1 MGARGRLPALDASYD
16 TTDFEHMPYE
26 DMLRMIHGVDPA
38 AIMDRGTALVDAQ
51 AELEKIG
58 TELRQHVSRTAWH
71 GKGGDAFHEWGDE
84 FAKETLKLADYAGA
98 AGTSLQTAGQALS
111 EVTAAM
117 RAHPEARAACQADPE
132 KEKVRLEAVEKAR
145 NEAIPQ
151 MNKLASY
158 YLMARRTLAEQE
170 EPNFRPLPAEV
181 MPLWPIDSWQ
191 SDLRSP
197 GGDRVTSSAS
207 GAPPG
212 AIWGSGSRMDSTRQA
227 VDGSSSFARAPL
239 SGPHQVPV
247 IPGIPVA
254 TGTKLD
260 AVMAPEASVSAT
272 PSTPGG
278 PAQQS
283 LASAEVN
290 PSFPPPMV
298 SSQPRS
304 AGLGNGMRLALPAR
318 PVAGGSGGNSRLPVT
333 ARADPGIHGGT
344 PTRPVTSHGLMGSHG
359 IGAVGAPMGRGTT
372 GSSQRLTT
380 RPGGTV
386 RTPRAT
392 GAGREFTPGG
402 SGLVQAVAGT
412 GPGRRTQGDGAI
424 PGYLTEDEEIWSRGD
439 GGVVPPVI
447 G

>member
-71 GKGGDAFHEWGDE
+71 GAGGDAFHEWGDE

-117 RAHPEARAACQADPE
+117 RAHPEARTACQADPE
-132 KEKVRLEAVEKAR
+132 KEKARLEAVEKAR

-181 MPLWPIDSWQ
+181 MPDKNRIAWMTPY
-191 SDLRSP
+191 
-197 GGDRVTSSAS
+197 GSS
-207 GAPPG
+207 
-212 AIWGSGSRMDSTRQA
+212 
-227 VDGSSSFARAPL
+227 GSSSD
-239 SGPHQVPV
+239 VP
-247 IPGIPVA
+247 IPADSAATPKPGIVQPAEDGPSPRTGVVSRPLQRTPLESAALDSITSTDIDTA
-254 TGTKLD
+254 TLQEMPTTAMPPTTGEPGRQTQVGGGRQTVPL
-260 AVMAPEASVSAT
+260 AVLPLLSAPG
-272 PSTPGG
+272 ST
-278 PAQQS
+278 
-283 LASAEVN
+283 
-290 PSFPPPMV
+290 
-298 SSQPRS
+298 
-304 AGLGNGMRLALPAR
+304 
-318 PVAGGSGGNSRLPVT
+318 SGGGNQRAFPNGPTGRGGVESIRPPVT
-333 ARADPGIHGGT
+333 SRADPGIHGGT
-344 PTRPVTSHGLMGSHG
+344 PTRPVASHGLMGSHG

-372 GSSQRLTT
+372 GSAQRLTT

-402 SGLVQAVAGT
+402 SGLVQAATGT
-412 GPGRRTQGDGAI
+412 GPRRRTQGDGAI

>member
-132 KEKVRLEAVEKAR
+132 KEKARLEAVEKAR

-181 MPLWPIDSWQ
+181 MPRGGWDTWMTPYAS
-191 SDLRSP
+191 SERSSTAHSVSHARSGRTVVP
-197 GGDRVTSSAS
+197 LEGYSPPLASAS
-207 GAPPG
+207 TYPP
-212 AIWGSGSRMDSTRQA
+212 Q
-227 VDGSSSFARAPL
+227 
-239 SGPHQVPV
+239 QVPV
-247 IPGIPVA
+247 VLEAPNAAGTHLDTATLPEAPGIA
-254 TGTKLD
+254 THLT
-260 AVMAPEASVSAT
+260 S
-272 PSTPGG
+272 GG
-278 PAQQS
+278 PAPQALVDAGGQTPIPLTVS
-283 LASAEVN
+283 
-290 PSFPPPMV
+290 
-298 SSQPRS
+298 SSQPRPTALGGGATRRAVPTGPVS
-304 AGLGNGMRLALPAR
+304 KGAGENIR
-318 PVAGGSGGNSRLPVT
+318 PPGT
-333 ARADPGIHGGT
+333 ARIDPGIHGGT
-344 PTRPVTSHGLMGSHG
+344 PTRPVIGHGMMGSHG
-359 IGAVGAPMGRGTT
+359 IGAVGSPMGRGTT
-372 GSSQRLTT
+372 GVSQRLTT

-402 SGLVQAVAGT
+402 SGLVQAATGT
-412 GPGRRTQGDGAI
+412 GPRRRTQGDGAI